1 MKFAEVRAITTA
13 LKYRVNVHD
22 VIADKR
28 TEIMVDYFV
37 HPMAF
42 EDTLD
47 KLIEIERADNEVT
60 GIGIDPMGMLTI
72 SVRVYKEVIADA

>member
-1 MKFAEVRAITTA
+1 MKFAEVRKITTA

-22 VIADKR
+22 VIGGRR

-42 EDTLD
+42 EDTLE
-47 KLIEIERADNEVT
+47 KLIEIERSDNEVT
-60 GIGIDPMGMLTI
+60 GIGVDPMGMLTI
-72 SVRVYKEVIADA
+72 SVKVYKEVIVDA